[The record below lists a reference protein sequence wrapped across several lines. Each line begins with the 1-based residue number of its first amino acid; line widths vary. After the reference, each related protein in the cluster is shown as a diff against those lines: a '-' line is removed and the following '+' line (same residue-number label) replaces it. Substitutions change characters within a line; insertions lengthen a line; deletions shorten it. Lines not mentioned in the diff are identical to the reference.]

1 MMKILILALM
11 AFLSAYA
18 IEESSP
24 DKQPRLLRDLPRTPP
39 TRDGLQNKPA
49 INASG
54 EQTIC
59 NQELMMSYGLE
70 GHPTAQ
76 AIKHAKCPS
85 ITRNCCTKNDERA
98 SVQIWNN
105 SAKFIV
111 ERYYETYLYSVKYIL
126 GYSEEVFKMAK
137 ELANSENDECRK
149 TASGYL
155 EMNFNPKI
163 VMDIYKSYVTGLEKL
178 GDLRRG
184 FYCILCDAFTQDR
197 LHDYWSVINLFYSD
211 RVYFSSE
218 FCQKLVD
225 HTIRSSYFTVYY
237 FKRFAENLVKL
248 VNCKTGTDTA
258 IEYEIPFWT
267 KKQVKNCY
275 YFKNDYFFFFCERYC
290 EQFHLTKPSG
300 IFDGDL
306 GELKKFVDFVMEN
319 RHKAFDNPDNNI
331 LMYGVG
337 FEEDYLRY
345 NYEDVLKDTVFFR
358 PAVNTVRLETFETD
372 VLYWGGMDP
381 WQSVEQSLYQLVIS
395 GVGALKL
402 FGCVTLVLAFLV

>member
-1 MMKILILALM
+1 MKILFFALTVFTAIHTLVEKPSVKKPRILT
-11 AFLSAYA
+11 
-18 IEESSP
+18 
-24 DKQPRLLRDLPRTPP
+24 DLPKHPP
-39 TRDGLQNKPA
+39 TRGGLENKPA
-49 INASG
+49 INANG
-54 EQTIC
+54 EQTLC

-70 GHPTAQ
+70 GHSTAQ
-76 AIKHAKCPS
+76 ASKHDLCPS
-85 ITRNCCTKNDERA
+85 ITRNCCTKNDEKA
-98 SVQIWNN
+98 SVALWNN
-105 SAKFIV
+105 ENKFIV

-126 GYSEEVFKMAK
+126 GYSEETFKMAK
-137 ELANSENDECRK
+137 KLANSENEECRK
-149 TASGYL
+149 TATDYL

-163 VMDIYKSYVTGLEKL
+163 VRDIYKSYVTGLEKL

-197 LHDYWSVINLFYSD
+197 LHDYWSVTNLFYSD
-211 RVYFSSE
+211 RVYFSNE

-225 HTIRSSYFTVYY
+225 YTIRSSYFTVYY
-237 FKRFAENLVKL
+237 LKRFSENLVKL
-248 VNCKTGTDTA
+248 TNCKTGTDNV

-319 RHKAFDNPDNNI
+319 RHKAFDDPDNNI
-331 LMYGVG
+331 LMYLVG

-345 NYEDVLKDTVFFR
+345 NFEDVLNDKIFFR
-358 PAVNTVRLETFETD
+358 PTTNTVKLENFETD
-372 VLYWGGMDP
+372 VLYFGGMDP
-381 WQSVEQSLYQLVIS
+381 WQSVQESLYQLVIS
-395 GVGALKL
+395 GVGIMKL
-402 FGCVTLVLAFLV
+402 FGSVILAFTLFV